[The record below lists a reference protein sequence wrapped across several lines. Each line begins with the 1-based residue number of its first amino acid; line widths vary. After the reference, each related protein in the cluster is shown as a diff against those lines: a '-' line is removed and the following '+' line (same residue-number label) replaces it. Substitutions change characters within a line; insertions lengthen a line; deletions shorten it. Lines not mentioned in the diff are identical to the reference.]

1 LSNLT
6 GNVTAPERLAQT
18 LKGHDAVVSSVGFRQ
33 AKADQ
38 FVDAVRRSE
47 VRRYVAVGGAG
58 SLQSDVGSLLLDS
71 PHFPA
76 EYREEALAGKA
87 FLEEMRRVRDLDWT
101 VLSPSA
107 LFTPGQRTGTFR
119 LGQDTL
125 LTDRDGKSWISYED
139 FAVALFDE
147 IEQPRHIRQRLT
159 VGY

>member
-1 LSNLT
+1 
-6 GNVTAPERLAQT
+6 
-18 LKGHDAVVSSVGFRQ
+18 
-33 AKADQ
+33 
-38 FVDAVRRSE
+38 
-47 VRRYVAVGGAG
+47 
-58 SLQSDVGSLLLDS
+58 
-71 PHFPA
+71 
-76 EYREEALAGKA
+76 
-87 FLEEMRRVRDLDWT
+87 